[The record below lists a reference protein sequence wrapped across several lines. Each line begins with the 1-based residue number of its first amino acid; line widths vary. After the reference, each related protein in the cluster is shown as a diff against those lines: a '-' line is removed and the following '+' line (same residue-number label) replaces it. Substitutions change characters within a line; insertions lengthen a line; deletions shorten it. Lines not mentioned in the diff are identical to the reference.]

1 MEYFKNKFFFSDKLK
16 FKVDEIEDNN
26 IKDYMIIRYLSLVK
40 RLEIHTL
47 KTSLFYY
54 FLSLNITFGSILVPP
69 LLTIDENYFW
79 PIFSISLVVTS
90 SNAIIKLF
98 HLDKFYITRNIRLN
112 QFKSEGIFFLTKV
125 PPYDN
130 MSDQENFK
138 LFVKNVEKLKR
149 EHILEEYTQNRE
161 ENEDHMNNST
171 AFI

>member
-1 MEYFKNKFFFSDKLK
+1 M
-16 FKVDEIEDNN
+16 
-26 IKDYMIIRYLSLVK
+26 
-40 RLEIHTL
+40 
-47 KTSLFYY
+47 
-54 FLSLNITFGSILVPP
+54 
-69 LLTIDENYFW
+69 NYFW
-79 PIFSISLVVTS
+79 IFYFFNCYN

-98 HLDKFYITRNIRLN
+98 HLDKFYVTRNIRLN

-138 LFVKNVEKLKR
+138 LFVKNIEKLKR

-161 ENEDHMNNST
+161 ENEDHMNSSA

>member
-69 LLTIDENYFW
+69 LLTIDE
-79 PIFSISLVVTS
+79 
-90 SNAIIKLF
+90 LF
-98 HLDKFYITRNIRLN
+98 LD
-112 QFKSEGIFFLTKV
+112 FL
-125 PPYDN
+125 
-130 MSDQENFK
+130 F
-138 LFVKNVEKLKR
+138 L
-149 EHILEEYTQNRE
+149 
-161 ENEDHMNNST
+161 
-171 AFI
+171 